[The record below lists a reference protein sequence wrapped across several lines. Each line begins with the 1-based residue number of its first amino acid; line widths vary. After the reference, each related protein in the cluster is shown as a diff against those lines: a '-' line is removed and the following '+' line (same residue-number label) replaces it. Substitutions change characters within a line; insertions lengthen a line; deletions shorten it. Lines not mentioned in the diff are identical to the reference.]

1 MAYAN
6 PEAKMQKGKH
16 KSIGTQVKAYKS
28 AQASYA
34 SVLLNP
40 SKLQH
45 MCTSQY
51 ASMLKNK
58 AIQSCS
64 FDYTASQMSFE
75 TTLPDVGMSSKFVSV
90 SVI

>member
-6 PEAKMQKGKH
+6 PKAKMQKDKH
-16 KSIGTQVKAYKS
+16 KSIGSQVKVYKS

-40 SKLQH
+40 PKLQH
-45 MCTSQY
+45 MCASQY

-75 TTLPDVGMSSKFVSV
+75 TMLPDVEMSSKFVSAL
-90 SVI
+90 VI